1 LFAKPAK
8 HIDQF
13 CRRFNCIVKHA
24 KRLAQDQVT
33 FSRVSVAD
41 FLIILR
47 DGDGLSGNIRRVNG
61 KSGVSYPGSRKVN
74 P

>member
-8 HIDQF
+8 HIGQF
-13 CRRFNCIVKHA
+13 CWQFNCIGKHA

-33 FSRVSVAD
+33 FIGVNVAD

-47 DGDGLSGNIRRVNG
+47 ADDGVG
-61 KSGVSYPGSRKVN
+61 
-74 P
+74 